1 MDKDLVLRLVE
12 QVTDTIKP
20 VITKLLFFVLNHSNR
35 CESYL
40 RRGNFY
46 RFSMLNETFVP
57 RTFDTI
63 FWHTKPFEERKAS
76 QTSYL
81 LKLKTFFERERNKR
95 QLFPKKQQVCTFIS
109 ELIPKV

>member
-1 MDKDLVLRLVE
+1 MDKDQVLRLVE

-20 VITKLLFFVLNHSNR
+20 VITELLIFVLNDSNH

-40 RRGNFY
+40 KRGNFY
-46 RFSMLNETFVP
+46 RFSMLNENFVP

-95 QLFPKKQQVCTFIS
+95 NFFLKNNKCVLS
-109 ELIPKV
+109 